1 MTINMSGP
9 EKIRPAP
16 NEQARLSDEATVPS
30 YTSHATSP
38 PTTSNL
44 GPLPPGW
51 EQRTTP
57 EGRVYFINHNT
68 RTNTWYDPR
77 NSSATPADGSV
88 SLGGELLPQ
97 RWEAKLAVNGTV
109 YYIDHNTKMT
119 TWLDPRVQ
127 IETENGLPTRWEERM
142 KEDGTKYF
150 VDHNTR
156 TTTWTDPR
164 EPCGLE

>member
-1 MTINMSGP
+1 
-9 EKIRPAP
+9 
-16 NEQARLSDEATVPS
+16 
-30 YTSHATSP
+30 
-38 PTTSNL
+38 
-44 GPLPPGW
+44 
-51 EQRTTP
+51 
-57 EGRVYFINHNT
+57 
-68 RTNTWYDPR
+68 
-77 NSSATPADGSV
+77 V